1 MVNARGSSERKW
13 LLYGE
18 RKRANQT
25 APQRPLQTL
34 SVAVGEEHITRY
46 RMEKEFGFSSVE
58 DAVQYQLFLAHE
70 LEDPECYQEILQQY
84 IERILAHFAPILV
97 SYIWQYQPFNLKYKP
112 AKGDIPAHIAGLTK
126 FGDNIE
132 DEWVDD
138 NDGEFLLIEAAD
150 FLPKWLNPEN
160 SMNRVFFHCGELC
173 IIPLPKIPGEET
185 LLPANNPTI
194 PQALKLLSVHS
205 GHFVASKSIRDAV
218 YKRISGYPEKIQ
230 AFHHQAHCYLPAGI
244 AIVLKQRPSLV
255 SAAVHAFYLRDPF
268 DLKSCRIFKMF
279 PPETRIMTS
288 VRFTKCLYAQLVQ
301 QTFVPDK
308 RSGYSLPP
316 RSHPQYK
323 AHELGMKLAHG
334 FEILCAKYN
343 PSHHNSKKPVLN
355 VPLWDNFLNSLRKNN
370 YFKYL
375 DRLHMAE
382 NYFQQ
387 TVIKPQSSIAESPGE
402 EILAIL
408 KETPFNLED
417 LKKETEILPS
427 EDDDSWLQIS
437 PDTLDEILQ
446 EASGTNRPT
455 SGLNE
460 EEQNYDL
467 AEVTESMKAFISQV
481 STYEGAEIP
490 WSSAESRVTFD
501 VDSFSNA
508 LDKILGATSEE
519 LDSDDLEEE
528 EEFEFLDSDEEFEL
542 KANRQGE
549 KTSQNETAGSIRT
562 YMDEMDHELASTNIG
577 KSFTHQKVV
586 QSGKPASSQDS
597 SSDLECGAEEPDL
610 TPVDIDLNL
619 VTNLLESYNAQAG
632 LAGPA
637 SNILQSMGV
646 HLPENTDNKPH

>member
-1 MVNARGSSERKW
+1 
-13 LLYGE
+13 
-18 RKRANQT
+18 
-25 APQRPLQTL
+25 
-34 SVAVGEEHITRY
+34 
-46 RMEKEFGFSSVE
+46 MEKEFGFASVE
-58 DAVQYQLFLAHE
+58 DAVQYQLFLAQE
-70 LEDPECYQEILQQY
+70 LEDPELYQEILQQY
-84 IERILAHFAPILV
+84 IERILAHFAPMLV

-132 DEWVDD
+132 DEWFIVYLIKEITKEFPELIARVDD

-150 FLPKWLNPEN
+150 FLPKWLDPEN
-160 SMNRVFFHCGELC
+160 STNRVFFHCGELC

-194 PQALKLLSVHS
+194 PQALKLFSVHS
-205 GHFVASKSIRDAV
+205 GHFVASKSVRGAV

-230 AFHHQAHCYLPAGI
+230 TFLHQAHCYLPAGI
-244 AIVLKQRPSLV
+244 AVVLKQRPSLV
-255 SAAVHAFYLRDPF
+255 SAAVQAFYLRDPL
-268 DLKSCRIFKMF
+268 DLKACRIFKTF

-288 VRFTKCLYAQLVQ
+288 VTFTKCLYAQLAQ
-301 QTFVPDK
+301 QIFVPDK
-308 RSGYSLPP
+308 RSGYSLPS

-334 FEILCAKYN
+334 FEILCAKCN
-343 PSHHNSKKPVLN
+343 PSHHDSKKPVLN

-370 YFKYL
+370 YFKGELEGSAQYL

-387 TVIKPQSSIAESPGE
+387 TVINPQSSVAESPGE

-408 KETPFNLED
+408 KETSFNLED
-417 LKKETEILPS
+417 LRKEAETLPP
-427 EDDDSWLQIS
+427 EDDDSWLEIS
-437 PDTLDEILQ
+437 PDTLNEILQ
-446 EASGTNRPT
+446 EASGTNKPT
-455 SGLNE
+455 SALNE

-467 AEVTESMKAFISQV
+467 AEVTESMKAFISKV

-528 EEFEFLDSDEEFEL
+528 EEFEFLDSDEGTDL
-542 KANRQGE
+542 KADRKGE
-549 KTSQNETAGSIRT
+549 RKSQNAAAGSLRS
-562 YMDEMDHELASTNIG
+562 YMDEMDHELASTHIG
-577 KSFTHQKVV
+577 KSFTHQQKVV
-586 QSGKPASSQDS
+586 QSGKLPSSQDS
-597 SSDLECGAEEPDL
+597 SSDLEDECSAEEPDL

-646 HLPENTDNKPH
+646 HLPENIDNKPH